1 MLWVITLALAAGTC
15 VEVPLPLIDE
25 ALISG
30 SRILISD
37 KLEKLCLEYDGGM
50 LNVFKH
56 ILNSLPLALASF
68 PCWLQQKFSPSD
80 CKCGFP
86 QSKYQTRTRGR
97 GRAPRSDALS

>member
-56 ILNSLPLALASF
+56 LKFFWTKYLLKTFKFLSYSQHPKSF
-68 PCWLQQKFSPSD
+68 
-80 CKCGFP
+80 
-86 QSKYQTRTRGR
+86 
-97 GRAPRSDALS
+97 